1 MPRKQEIK
9 KFSHISCLIW
19 LYLALK
25 SLRMNAS
32 AAAVPA
38 SVYCRSDT
46 NTSSSTFQ
54 SDRRDCRCFLNL
66 LTSRYMKV
74 YHIFIFFCQISRNAA
89 PKSTLT
95 PRTIEFSL
103 LTSTVC
109 QGTREPRGILPFAA
123 KDTGIPPL
131 SLPQKATACQLKIT
145 ELLFSRF

>member
-1 MPRKQEIK
+1 MAKSSHYEITAQYDEGNSNEIDENVRNLIVGSFMPRKQEIK

-19 LYLALK
+19 LYLAPK

-54 SDRRDCRCFLNL
+54 SDRRDCRCFFNL

-89 PKSTLT
+89 PKLTLT

-103 LTSTVC
+103 SVV
-109 QGTREPRGILPFAA
+109 
-123 KDTGIPPL
+123 
-131 SLPQKATACQLKIT
+131 
-145 ELLFSRF
+145 